1 MPSCLGWAINFPP
14 TLCPPDATPFDVLDF
29 LLSPGFIS
37 QADSTMF
44 RLAAVFGAAVVGTL
58 LSWVHFGGIWKG
70 VVVSGAGDIG
80 AVSCH
85 LPHGGLQ
92 ENRFE
97 QRALCCWM
105 MDVHIP
111 NK

>member
-1 MPSCLGWAINFPP
+1 
-14 TLCPPDATPFDVLDF
+14 
-29 LLSPGFIS
+29 
-37 QADSTMF
+37 MF